1 LEKEREK
8 LNQLND
14 KKEKELNST
23 ASKKN
28 ELNKIDLNELKVKKD
43 YLLHLNKNIETQ
55 KKEVQSSNKKVDEN
69 REELLFASKDKKVLE
84 KLKSKYYENYKK
96 MKNLKENKQED
107 EVAGRIASKKRSKES
122 S

>member
-1 LEKEREK
+1 
-8 LNQLND
+8 
-14 KKEKELNST
+14 
-23 ASKKN
+23 
-28 ELNKIDLNELKVKKD
+28 LNELKVKKD